1 MAKKVVIT
9 TSIALLFLSLFCGIC
24 FAEDSMKKDVIN
36 FGNGVNNVL
45 DKTGDAVT
53 NMTDNVMHSNVVEKI
68 GNDTKK
74 AKDEIVGG
82 VVNGKNDIERRY
94 NTVRTDA
101 EVTSLDRANRM
112 TNTTWIWMVM
122 IMLAAAISFTVWYY
136 VAQSNERR

>member
-45 DKTGDAVT
+45 D
-53 NMTDNVMHSNVVEKI
+53 SNVVEKV

-101 EVTSLDRANRM
+101 EVTSLDRVNRM